1 MDLATR
7 RLRLRPPVEAS
18 ITSEALPVIVR
29 RQIISSAVLAM
40 FIFVFVEL
48 MFFAGLISSFLIAKG
63 SIPANLWPPPDQPRF
78 PVAQTAFNTAAL
90 LASGL
95 TCWLGARS
103 WRRGAGA
110 GRGLLL
116 TTIALGALFVG
127 LQGVEWVKLLK
138 QGLTLFSSQAG
149 AYFYLLVGAHGL
161 HVIVGLGV
169 LAWGVTRMT
178 GGRLTTPQVT
188 AVQILWTFVVGLWPI
203 LYVLVYLS

>member
-1 MDLATR
+1 MATK

-18 ITSEALPVIVR
+18 ITSEALPASVR

-63 SIPANLWPPPDQPRF
+63 SIPANLWPPPDQPRL
-78 PVAQTAFNTAAL
+78 PVAQTAFNTASL

-95 TCWLGARS
+95 TCWLGARA
-103 WRRGAGA
+103 WRRGAGDERRGNGA

-178 GGRLTTPQVT
+178 GGRLTTP
-188 AVQILWTFVVGLWPI
+188 
-203 LYVLVYLS
+203 